1 MDAAPFTRHK
11 VQPGAWMRNFLQNF
25 EKIICAILLLLM
37 TFLGFANVV
46 ARYGTNYS
54 FAATEEL
61 LTNGFL
67 ILTVFG
73 AAIAARRGEHL
84 AVTLVQELMPRPVT
98 KAMFILSAA
107 LSVALLVAS
116 AWYSWVAMMNFYN
129 NGMRSYGLGIP
140 AWYYQ
145 AALPFGFAL
154 IILRYLQ
161 YTAKALRAPDASG
174 PVVPDV

>member
-1 MDAAPFTRHK
+1 M
-11 VQPGAWMRNFLQNF
+11 
-25 EKIICAILLLLM
+25 
-37 TFLGFANVV
+37 
-46 ARYGTNYS
+46 
-54 FAATEEL
+54 
-61 LTNGFL
+61 
-67 ILTVFG
+67 
-73 AAIAARRGEHL
+73 
-84 AVTLVQELMPRPVT
+84 TLVQDLMPRPVT